1 MRNKKLI
8 AISWNVLI
16 LVLCLVNLSN
26 INEVQKITIPFL
38 DKIVHFIFY
47 TTSSFLWSWALLNK
61 KSLYH
66 KLNLIIIVFG
76 LILFGLTIEF
86 LQDIFPTQRSF
97 EWLDVLCNTLGVL
110 FGTIIYL
117 MYKRKKPHNM

>member
-16 LVLCLVNLSN
+16 LIFCLINLSN
-26 INEVQKITIPFL
+26 INEVQKIRIPNI
-38 DKIVHFIFY
+38 DKVVHFIFY

-61 KSLYH
+61 KTTTF
-66 KLNLIIIVFG
+66 KLNLTLIVFG
-76 LILFGLTIEF
+76 LILFGLMVEF
-86 LQDIFPTQRSF
+86 LQDILPTKRSF

-110 FGTIIYL
+110 FGTTIYL
-117 MYKRKKPHNM
+117 IYTKFKPHS

>member
-16 LVLCLVNLSN
+16 LVFCLINLSN
-26 INEVQKITIPFL
+26 INEVQKIRIPNL
-38 DKIVHFIFY
+38 DKVVHFIFY

-61 KSLYH
+61 KASTF
-66 KLNLIIIVFG
+66 KLNLTLIVFG
-76 LILFGLTIEF
+76 LILFGLMVEF
-86 LQDIFPTQRSF
+86 LQDILPTQRSF

-110 FGTIIYL
+110 FGTTVYLIYT
-117 MYKRKKPHNM
+117 KFKPHNS